1 MNGADGNGGNGN
13 GRRDM
18 VVKLAFG
25 IGALI
30 CLLTGL
36 VLYMFAPQLG
46 LDPATARLVAVA
58 FLIAGA
64 VDYLVLHFWERLGN
78 RRK

>member
-1 MNGADGNGGNGN
+1 MNGDDGNGGGQ
-13 GRRDM
+13 GDL

-25 IGALI
+25 LGALI

-36 VLYMFAPQLG
+36 VLYLFAPQLG
-46 LDPATARLVAVA
+46 LDPATAELVAVA

-64 VDYLVLHFWERLGN
+64 ADYLVLHFWERIVS
-78 RRK
+78 RWRQ